1 MSTVGRFHNNIPPV
15 TIDGIF
21 GTDTRTA
28 VQAFQRSAGLTP
40 DGIVGSFTW
49 NNLIRAY
56 ETIRASQKL
65 SSDVFPP
72 TNTLVLGSR
81 SADVTRLQN
90 WLNRLSEVY
99 PQIEPVPATGF
110 YGELTRNA
118 VLTFQQLYGLTPTGN
133 VNPYTFYVIGN
144 AAEQVENQ

>member
-1 MSTVGRFHNNIPPV
+1 M
-15 TIDGIF
+15 
-21 GTDTRTA
+21 
-28 VQAFQRSAGLTP
+28 
-40 DGIVGSFTW
+40 
-49 NNLIRAY
+49 IRAY